1 MRRIALVCAA
11 LSVIGCAK
19 KENPPTDTAAAMAP
33 APAPAPKPITLA
45 DVSGKWD
52 VKAYRQSDDSMLVGY
67 VFDANA
73 DSTKWSM
80 NFPGRK
86 NPVPVRVVAV
96 AGDSITLTAG
106 PYESAV
112 RKGVQVKTETVYRIQ
127 DGKLV
132 GRTVAH
138 YATKAQDSVVF
149 IRMEGVRAP

>member
-1 MRRIALVCAA
+1 MRRIVLFCAA

-19 KENPPTDTAAAMAP
+19 SENPPTDTAAAMAP

-73 DSTKWSM
+73 DSTKWAM
-80 NFPGRK
+80 TFPGRK
-86 NPVPVRVVAV
+86 PVPVRLVST
-96 AGDSITLTAG
+96 AGDSIMIAAG

-112 RKGVQVKTETVYRIQ
+112 RKGVKVKTETVYRLQ

-138 YATKAQDSVVF
+138 YATKAADSMVV
-149 IRMEGVRAP
+149 IRMEGVRVP